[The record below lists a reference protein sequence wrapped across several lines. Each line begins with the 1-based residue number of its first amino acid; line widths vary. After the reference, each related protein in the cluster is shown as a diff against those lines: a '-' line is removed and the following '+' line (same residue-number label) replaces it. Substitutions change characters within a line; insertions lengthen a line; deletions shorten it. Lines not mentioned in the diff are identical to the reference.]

1 MNPTGGAGMNT
12 LERLL
17 QDDLNRLV
25 DRIAARMSA
34 ETGAGM
40 AGGPRP
46 GAGMAGELKA
56 RIDRSEDRVSGLRT
70 ALLDGYAEWA
80 RAIEECEDLWVLA
93 ELRRATEAGAGGG
106 RE

>member
-1 MNPTGGAGMNT
+1 MNT

-34 ETGAGM
+34 DT
-40 AGGPRP
+40 

-56 RIDRSEDRVSGLRT
+56 RIDRSEDRLSGLRT

-93 ELRRATEAGAGGG
+93 ELHRETEEATERRRAA
-106 RE
+106 

>member
-40 AGGPRP
+40 AG
-46 GAGMAGELKA
+46 ELKA
-56 RIDRSEDRVSGLRT
+56 RIDRSEDRLSGLRT

-80 RAIEECEDLWVLA
+80 RAIEECEDLWVLS
-93 ELRRATEAGAGGG
+93 ELRREAEGANTG
-106 RE
+106 RRAA

>member
-1 MNPTGGAGMNT
+1 MTT

-25 DRIAARMSA
+25 DRIAARMSVDTA
-34 ETGAGM
+34 AGL
-40 AGGPRP
+40 P
-46 GAGMAGELKA
+46 GELRA
-56 RIDRSEDRVSGLRT
+56 GIDRSEDRLSGLRT

-93 ELRRATEAGAGGG
+93 ELRRETEETTERRRAA
-106 RE
+106 